1 MKRLVFVA
9 CASLAVLVFPLRAD
23 AQGTHADSPKTT
35 LSVTKALAVGTTILQ
50 PGNYKFQCR
59 RFDGRT
65 FLVVTSVETGKEL
78 ARVPC
83 VEETLNAKV
92 TDSDYRSI
100 ARADGTRTL
109 TSVRIKAEAVA
120 HRVVD

>member
-9 CASLAVLVFPLRAD
+9 CASLAVLVFPVRAD
-23 AQGTHADSPKTT
+23 AQHAHADSPKIT
-35 LSVTKALAVGTTILQ
+35 LTVAKSLAVGTTILQ
-50 PGNYKFQCR
+50 PGAYKFQCR
-59 RFDGRT
+59 TFDGRT

-83 VEETLNAKV
+83 VEETLDATV
-92 TDSDYRSI
+92 TDSDYRSLPLK
-100 ARADGTRTL
+100 DGTRTL
-109 TSVRIKAEAVA
+109 TSVRIKGEAFA

>member
-9 CASLAVLVFPLRAD
+9 CASLAVLVFPLRAGAQD
-23 AQGTHADSPKTT
+23 AHADSPKTT

-50 PGNYKFQCR
+50 PGTYKFQCR

-83 VEETLNAKV
+83 VEETLNATV
-92 TDSDYRSI
+92 TNSDYRSI
-100 ARADGTRTL
+100 VREDGTRTL
-109 TSVRIKAEAVA
+109 TSVRIKAQAVA